1 MWVLN
6 TLVVMLMAIVT
17 FFGQRMVNQIDA
29 TEKDVNTVKEVQAAQ
44 GESIKSLQRD
54 RENTDS
60 EIKRLR
66 DQVDRL
72 IQENAEIKGKLKTST
87 STSTSKAASGQPFS
101 F

>member
-1 MWVLN
+1 
-6 TLVVMLMAIVT
+6 MAIVT
-17 FFGQRMVNQIDA
+17 FFGQRMVSQIDT

-44 GESIKSLQRD
+44 GENIKSLQRD

-87 STSTSKAASGQPFS
+87 SVSTNKAASGQPFS

>member
-6 TLVVMLMAIVT
+6 ALVVVLMAIVT
-17 FFGQRMVNQIDA
+17 FFGQRMVSQIDT

-44 GESIKSLQRD
+44 GENIKSLQRD

-87 STSTSKAASGQPFS
+87 SVSTNKAASGQPFS